1 MLGFLLCLSAE
12 EILISPVE
20 YRLLEAQEYDLELTP
35 SRPLGKM
42 FAKLSFEISQAE
54 LEEAD
59 FYSLFLACCAKID
72 RMKINGEEVE
82 YYTTTGLHPL
92 HFAPELNRLE
102 LIEAG
107 SPVICYSLD
116 PSLFDQEQNTVY
128 IEYQMPMPLWQPRAD
143 GSEVLSLSDIP
154 FFYPRN
160 LYSPAELSLS
170 LNTTTF
176 YRMEDADQT
185 IDTGNLRI
193 IRKKI
198 VDLIDEDIKLDLI
211 KVLN

>member
-1 MLGFLLCLSAE
+1 MLSLSAE

-20 YRLLEAQEYDLELTP
+20 YRLLEAQEYTLELTP
-35 SRPLGKM
+35 STSMGRI

-59 FYSLFLACCAKID
+59 FYSLFLACCARIV
-72 RMKINGEEVE
+72 RMKINGKDAESFI
-82 YYTTTGLHPL
+82 TTQLHPL
-92 HFAPELNRLE
+92 HFAPDLSHVE

-107 SPVICYSLD
+107 SPVICYSFD

-128 IEYQMPMPLWQPRAD
+128 IEYQMPMPAWQPQED
-143 GSEVLSLSDIP
+143 GSEVLRIGEIP

-160 LYSPAELSLS
+160 LYSPAELSVNLH
-170 LNTTTF
+170 TTIY
-176 YRMEDADQT
+176 YRMEDAEQS
-185 IDTGNLRI
+185 IDSGNLRI
-193 IRKKI
+193 IRKRIIDK
-198 VDLIDEDIKLDLI
+198 IDEDIHLDLI